1 MTHFSDSSAHPFG
14 AGGTTGG
21 SVRRRLG
28 GAWVGGFQLLVAL
41 VGAMWVLEAVDV
53 VLGGQLDRLGIQAR
67 NPGAMQG
74 IVFAPFLHAGF
85 GHLISNTVPLLVL
98 GAMIAF
104 DGASRLLLVT
114 AVTGIVSGAG
124 AWLLSPPFSI
134 TIGASGVVF
143 GFAAYLVVRGVF
155 NRRIG
160 QILVGLLVVFTWG
173 SSLLVGV
180 LPQGGGI
187 SWQGHLFGAVG
198 GVLVAWLLSS
208 RDRKVRRPSPSW

>member
-1 MTHFSDSSAHPFG
+1 MSHFSDSPAHTFG
-14 AGGTTGG
+14 TGGTTGG
-21 SVRRRLG
+21 NMRQRLG
-28 GAWVGGFQLLVAL
+28 SAWVGGFRLLVAL
-41 VGAMWVLEAVDV
+41 VGAMWLLEAVDWT
-53 VLGGQLDRLGIQAR
+53 LGGQLDGLGIQAR
-67 NPGAMQG
+67 NPNAMHG

-114 AVTGIVSGAG
+114 AVTGLVSGAG
-124 AWLLSPPFSI
+124 AWLLSPPFSV
-134 TIGASGVVF
+134 TVGASGVVF
-143 GFAAYLVVRGVF
+143 GFAAYLIVRGVF

-160 QILVGLLVVFTWG
+160 QIVVGVLVVLTWG
-173 SSLLVGV
+173 SSLLVGM

-208 RDRKVRRPSPSW
+208 RDRKVRRPASAW